1 MFLILG
7 LNDGIGREFLYCYP
21 GILKHQHV
29 SALVSGGEDMRVLS
43 GIGGEM

>member
-1 MFLILG
+1 M
-7 LNDGIGREFLYCYP
+7 NDGIGREFLYCYP

-29 SALVSGGEDMRVLS
+29 SALVSGEDMRVLS